1 MLNSKELYGKI
12 SEWRE
17 DKGWTENKLC
27 DIAGVSH
34 SMFHSWLS
42 RGTMPK
48 LDTLE
53 SLCYALDKPLAALL
67 FDVDEN
73 RLTGEEIQLLSKWK
87 KLDVRQKK
95 VIMDTIGIAGG
106 RIGACRESERCVVID
121 RCIESFHVQ
130 LSSLFS
136 KSSIWICSLPATPYS
151 KYSPFLSVCSS

>member
-12 SEWRE
+12 SVWRE
-17 DKGWTENKLC
+17 GKGWTENKLC

-34 SMFHSWLS
+34 SMFHSWIL

-95 VIMDTIGIAGG
+95 VIMDTIEAFGKT
-106 RIGACRESERCVVID
+106 E
-121 RCIESFHVQ
+121 
-130 LSSLFS
+130 
-136 KSSIWICSLPATPYS
+136 
-151 KYSPFLSVCSS
+151 

>member
-12 SEWRE
+12 SVWRE
-17 DKGWTENKLC
+17 EKGWT
-27 DIAGVSH
+27 DMAGVSH

-73 RLTGEEIQLLSKWK
+73 KLTGEEIQLLSRWK
-87 KLDVRQKK
+87 QLDIRQKK
-95 VIMDTIGIAGG
+95 VIMDTIEAFGKT
-106 RIGACRESERCVVID
+106 E
-121 RCIESFHVQ
+121 
-130 LSSLFS
+130 
-136 KSSIWICSLPATPYS
+136 
-151 KYSPFLSVCSS
+151 

>member
-34 SMFHSWLS
+34 SMFHSWIS

-73 RLTGEEIQLLSKWK
+73 KLRRLQGIRHGKGNGRGIERAAQLFYQCL
-87 KLDVRQKK
+87 V
-95 VIMDTIGIAGG
+95 
-106 RIGACRESERCVVID
+106 
-121 RCIESFHVQ
+121 
-130 LSSLFS
+130 
-136 KSSIWICSLPATPYS
+136 
-151 KYSPFLSVCSS
+151 

>member
-1 MLNSKELYGKI
+1 MRYCRGI
-12 SEWRE
+12 
-17 DKGWTENKLC
+17 TQY
-27 DIAGVSH
+27 VSF
-34 SMFHSWLS
+34 MDFA

-95 VIMDTIGIAGG
+95 VIMDTIEAFGKT
-106 RIGACRESERCVVID
+106 E
-121 RCIESFHVQ
+121 
-130 LSSLFS
+130 
-136 KSSIWICSLPATPYS
+136 
-151 KYSPFLSVCSS
+151 

>member
-17 DKGWTENKLC
+17 GKGWTENKLC

-34 SMFHSWLS
+34 SMFHSWIL

-53 SLCYALDKPLAALL
+53 SLCYALDKLLAALL

-95 VIMDTIGIAGG
+95 VIMDTIEAFGKT
-106 RIGACRESERCVVID
+106 E
-121 RCIESFHVQ
+121 
-130 LSSLFS
+130 
-136 KSSIWICSLPATPYS
+136 
-151 KYSPFLSVCSS
+151 